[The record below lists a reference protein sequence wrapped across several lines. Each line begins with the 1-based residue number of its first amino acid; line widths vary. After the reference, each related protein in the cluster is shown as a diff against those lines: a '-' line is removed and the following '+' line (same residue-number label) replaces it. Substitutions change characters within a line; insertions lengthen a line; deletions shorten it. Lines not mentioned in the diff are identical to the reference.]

1 MESQK
6 MRKNMSV
13 IKRNDLGLFC
23 LDSDATSIQTMI
35 KEAVYIQ
42 ILDKISVQIEGA
54 TTRMCFDFISS

>member
-1 MESQK
+1 MTWDC
-6 MRKNMSV
+6 SV
-13 IKRNDLGLFC
+13 
-23 LDSDATSIQTMI
+23 SILMPLQVQTMI